1 MKLATS
7 IDIADDVITN
17 KKSNVMLFFVLT
29 LTDFVRRCLF
39 EIIFLSN
46 ILIILTLRNCEYAI
60 GIFTSCSSS

>member
-39 EIIFLSN
+39 EIIFFVKYFNYPHFAKL
-46 ILIILTLRNCEYAI
+46 
-60 GIFTSCSSS
+60 